1 MGNYQQSPICLL
13 AALHFPR
20 AAVLERAAER
30 ERKREG
36 EKGGVGRGERERKG
50 GWRGREVNSLKSEGS
65 CFSVVFH
72 KSCLGSA
79 GSVITE

>member
-1 MGNYQQSPICLL
+1 MSELQN
-13 AALHFPR
+13 
-20 AAVLERAAER
+20 ER
-30 ERKREG
+30 ERERESEEGGSWEGGEG
-36 EKGGVGRGERERKG
+36 EEGWVGGWVG

>member
-1 MGNYQQSPICLL
+1 MSELQNGRES
-13 AALHFPR
+13 
-20 AAVLERAAER
+20 ER
-30 ERKREG
+30 ERER
-36 EKGGVGRGERERKG
+36 EKGGAGREEGGEEGWVG

>member
-1 MGNYQQSPICLL
+1 MSELQNEK
-13 AALHFPR
+13 
-20 AAVLERAAER
+20 ERGR
-30 ERKREG
+30 ERKG
-36 EKGGVGRGERERKG
+36 ELGGGRGKRKG

>member
-30 ERKREG
+30 ERERE
-36 EKGGVGRGERERKG
+36 EGGVGRGERKG